1 MRLRGGGRDGDAAER
16 AAASARALE
25 QGGLPLAAQERLR
38 QLKEE
43 GGGLFTSD
51 LSTNEFLL
59 AREAGF
65 RPLTQVMGSCFYHVG
80 WQWMPSGVWGGGL
93 TGFGQGRTWELE
105 TASEAWN
112 EARRLALGRLQEEAR
127 LAGADAVVGVRLE
140 RGRYDWSADVLE
152 FVAVGTAVRSE
163 RYELTGVGSP
173 KPARSGGAGSAGAGA
188 GKREP
193 VLSNLS
199 GQEFA
204 ALYRNG
210 WWPAGLVAGTTVS
223 YVVSGWRQQ
232 QARFGLGGTA
242 YQNQELED
250 FTRGIYDA
258 RNQAMLRVTRQAHEL
273 GAHGLLGV
281 SLETEHHEHEVDQ
294 GGGSKRTD
302 LVLTFHVL
310 ATAVV
315 QVSDVAQDIFVAVPL
330 T

>member
-1 MRLRGGGRDGDAAER
+1 MRRRSGGQDAEAAER
-16 AAASARALE
+16 AAASARSLE

-38 QLKEE
+38 DLRER

-59 AREAGF
+59 AREAAF

-80 WQWMPSGVWGGGL
+80 YQWMPAGGAWGAGGM
-93 TGFGQGRTWELE
+93 TSFGQGQTWELE

-112 EARRLALGRLQEEAR
+112 EARRLALGRLAEEAR

-140 RGRYDWSADVLE
+140 RGRYEWSADVLE
-152 FVAVGTAVRSE
+152 FVATGTAVRSE
-163 RYELTGVGSP
+163 RYDLGDQ
-173 KPARSGGAGSAGAGA
+173 
-188 GKREP
+188 P

-204 ALYRNG
+204 ALFRHG

-232 QARFGLGGTA
+232 QAQFGLGGTR

-250 FTRGIYDA
+250 FTRGVYDA
-258 RNQAMLRVTRQAHEL
+258 RSQAMLRATRQAHEL

-294 GGGSKRTD
+294 GGGGKRTD
-302 LVLTFHVL
+302 LVLTLHVL
-310 ATAVV
+310 ATAVA
-315 QVSDVAQDIFVAVPL
+315 QVADVEQDVYVAVPL